1 MQPWESHLT
10 SLGLHFTVNKMDA
23 TDMCIYFWECID
35 KQCVAGTSLGARDP
49 GNKGGIVLALGVKCK
64 LEKETEKI
72 NVISVTLEGR

>member
-10 SLGLHFTVNKMDA
+10 SPGLHFTVSKMDA
-23 TDMCIYFWECID
+23 TDMCIYFWECTD
-35 KQCVAGTSLGARDP
+35 KQLCGRHQPGARDP
-49 GNKGGIVLALGVKCK
+49 GNKGGIVLALSVKCK